1 MRVLIT
7 GAGGQL
13 GRELVRTAPAAATV
27 RALDRTYL
35 DVTDAAAVQAVV
47 GEYQPTVILNAA
59 GYTAVDRAES
69 DQEAAWRLNAVAPRQ
84 LAEAAR
90 TVQQC
95 RLIHVSTDYVFD
107 GESPRPYQ
115 PQDAPNPLSAYGK
128 SKLEGERA
136 VLEVLGN
143 HSVVVRTAW
152 VYSAHG
158 RNFLHT
164 MLRLMREQGV
174 VRVVADQI
182 GSPTATA
189 SLAVL
194 SESIWRRRFAASS
207 AVLGRSIL
215 VNGVPSTVIGVMPP
229 GFRGWQSVPGA
240 CPGGGAAVGHGHA
253 HRADAASA
261 RSDRAARRLAV
272 DSERAVAR
280 AWSPRPIDILVR
292 ISLYERTGCGRPNR
306 RTR

>member
-1 MRVLIT
+1 VRVLIT

-189 SLAVL
+189 SLAEMLWACAERPGLTGIFHWTDAGVASWYDFAVAIAEEANGRRLLAAPAQVL
-194 SESIWRRRFAASS
+194 AIASDDYPTPARRPRCS
-207 AVLGRSIL
+207 LLDRRSTI
-215 VNGVPSTVIGVMPP
+215 
-229 GFRGWQSVPGA
+229 
-240 CPGGGAAVGHGHA
+240 AAVGLEPEHW
-253 HRADAASA
+253 RV
-261 RSDRAARRLAV
+261 RLRGV
-272 DSERAVAR
+272 LDE
-280 AWSPRPIDILVR
+280 L
-292 ISLYERTGCGRPNR
+292 
-306 RTR
+306 TRG

>member
-1 MRVLIT
+1 VRVLIT

-164 MLRLMREQGV
+164 MLRLMRERGV

-189 SLAVL
+189 SLAEMLWACAERPGLTGIFHWTDAGVASWYDFAVAIAEEANGRRLLAAPAQVL
-194 SESIWRRRFAASS
+194 AIASDDYPTPARRPRCS
-207 AVLGRSIL
+207 LLDRRSTI
-215 VNGVPSTVIGVMPP
+215 
-229 GFRGWQSVPGA
+229 
-240 CPGGGAAVGHGHA
+240 AAVGLEPEHW
-253 HRADAASA
+253 RV
-261 RSDRAARRLAV
+261 RLRGV
-272 DSERAVAR
+272 LDE
-280 AWSPRPIDILVR
+280 L
-292 ISLYERTGCGRPNR
+292 
-306 RTR
+306 TRG

>member
-69 DQEAAWRLNAVAPRQ
+69 DQEAAWRLNAEAPRQ

-90 TVQQC
+90 TVRQC

-115 PQDAPNPLSAYGK
+115 PQDAPNPLSAYGR
-128 SKLEGERA
+128 SKLAGEQA
-136 VLEVLGN
+136 ALEVLGN
-143 HSVVVRTAW
+143 RATVVRTAW

-189 SLAVL
+189 SLAEMLWACAERPGLTGIFHWTDAGVASWYDFAVAIAEEANGRRLLAAPAQVL
-194 SESIWRRRFAASS
+194 AIASEDYPTPARRPRCS
-207 AVLGRSIL
+207 LLDRRSTI
-215 VNGVPSTVIGVMPP
+215 
-229 GFRGWQSVPGA
+229 
-240 CPGGGAAVGHGHA
+240 AAVGLEPEHW
-253 HRADAASA
+253 RVRLRSVLDELA
-261 RSDRAARRLAV
+261 R
-272 DSERAVAR
+272 
-280 AWSPRPIDILVR
+280 
-292 ISLYERTGCGRPNR
+292 G
-306 RTR
+306 

>member
-1 MRVLIT
+1 VRVLIT

-35 DVTDAAAVQAVV
+35 DVTDAAAVKAVV
-47 GEYQPTVILNAA
+47 GEYQPTVILNAS

-69 DQEAAWRLNAVAPRQ
+69 DQEAAWRLNAAAPRQ

-90 TVQQC
+90 TVRQC

-115 PQDAPNPLSAYGK
+115 PQDAPKPLSAYGK

-143 HSVVVRTAW
+143 HAVVVRTAW

-189 SLAVL
+189 SLAEMLWACAERPGLAGIFHWTDAGVASWYDFAVAIAEEANGRRLLAAPAQVL
-194 SESIWRRRFAASS
+194 AIASEDYPTPARRPRCS
-207 AVLGRSIL
+207 LLDRRSTI
-215 VNGVPSTVIGVMPP
+215 
-229 GFRGWQSVPGA
+229 
-240 CPGGGAAVGHGHA
+240 AAVGLEPEHW
-253 HRADAASA
+253 RVRLRSVLDELA
-261 RSDRAARRLAV
+261 R
-272 DSERAVAR
+272 
-280 AWSPRPIDILVR
+280 
-292 ISLYERTGCGRPNR
+292 G
-306 RTR
+306 

>member
-1 MRVLIT
+1 VRVLIT

-69 DQEAAWRLNAVAPRQ
+69 DQEGAWRLNAVAPRQ

-90 TVQQC
+90 TVRQC

-136 VLEVLGN
+136 VLEALGN
-143 HSVVVRTAW
+143 HAVVVRTAW

-189 SLAVL
+189 SLAEMLWACAERPGLAGIFHWTDAGVASWYDFAVAIAEEANGRRLLAAPAQVL
-194 SESIWRRRFAASS
+194 AIASEDYPTPARRPRCS
-207 AVLGRSIL
+207 LLDRRSTI
-215 VNGVPSTVIGVMPP
+215 
-229 GFRGWQSVPGA
+229 
-240 CPGGGAAVGHGHA
+240 AAVGLEPEHW
-253 HRADAASA
+253 RVRL
-261 RSDRAARRLAV
+261 RSVLDEL
-272 DSERAVAR
+272 
-280 AWSPRPIDILVR
+280 
-292 ISLYERTGCGRPNR
+292 
-306 RTR
+306 TRG

>member
-35 DVTDAAAVQAVV
+35 DVTDAAAVKAVV
-47 GEYQPTVILNAA
+47 GEYQPTVILNAS

-90 TVQQC
+90 TVRQC

-115 PQDAPNPLSAYGK
+115 PQDAPKPLSAYGK

-143 HSVVVRTAW
+143 HAVVVRTAW

-189 SLAVL
+189 SLAEMLWACAERPGLAGIFHWTDAGVASWYDFAVAIAEEANGRRLLAAPAQVL
-194 SESIWRRRFAASS
+194 AIASEDYPTPARRPRCS
-207 AVLGRSIL
+207 LLDRRSTI
-215 VNGVPSTVIGVMPP
+215 
-229 GFRGWQSVPGA
+229 
-240 CPGGGAAVGHGHA
+240 AAVGLEPEHW
-253 HRADAASA
+253 RVRLRSVLDELA
-261 RSDRAARRLAV
+261 R
-272 DSERAVAR
+272 
-280 AWSPRPIDILVR
+280 
-292 ISLYERTGCGRPNR
+292 G
-306 RTR
+306 